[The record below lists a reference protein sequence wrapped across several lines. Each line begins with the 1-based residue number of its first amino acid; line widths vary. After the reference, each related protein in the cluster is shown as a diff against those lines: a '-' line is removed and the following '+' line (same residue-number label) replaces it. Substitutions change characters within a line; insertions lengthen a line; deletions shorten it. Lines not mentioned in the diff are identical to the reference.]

1 MSTILV
7 VEDIEADRMIVV
19 TLLRAEGHTVLEAI
33 DGQAGLE
40 CLRKERPDLV
50 IIDVNMPGM
59 DGLSLIKEMRA
70 DSSIADIPVIFC
82 TAWYDEY
89 DTEKAL
95 RSFDYPVISKPISFE
110 HLVKTVDTVL
120 GLK

>member
-1 MSTILV
+1 MSKILV
-7 VEDIEADRMIVV
+7 IDDIEADRIIVV

-120 GLK
+120 CLK

>member
-7 VEDIEADRMIVV
+7 AEDIEADRMIVV
-19 TLLRAEGHTVLEAI
+19 TLLNAEGHTVLEAI

-40 CLRKERPDLV
+40 SLRKERPDLA
-50 IIDVNMPGM
+50 ILDVNLPAM
-59 DGLSLIKEMRA
+59 DGLSVIKEMRA
-70 DSSIADIPVIFC
+70 DSSIADIPVMFC

-89 DTEKAL
+89 NTERAI
-95 RSFDYPVISKPISFE
+95 RSSGYPVISNPISFE
-110 HLVKTVDTVL
+110 HLVRTVNAAL

>member
-7 VEDIEADRMIVV
+7 VEDTEADRMIVV
-19 TLLRAEGHTVLEAI
+19 TLLRAEGHTVLQAI

-40 CLRKERPDLV
+40 YLRKEHPDLV
-50 IIDVNMPGM
+50 IIDVNVPGM
-59 DGLSLIKEMRA
+59 NGLSVIQEMRA
-70 DSSIADIPVIFC
+70 DSSISKIPVIFC

-89 DTEKAL
+89 ATEKAI
-95 RSFDYPVISKPISFE
+95 RSLGYPVISKPISFE
-110 HLVKTVDTVL
+110 HLVRTVDTVL

>member
-1 MSTILV
+1 
-7 VEDIEADRMIVV
+7 
-19 TLLRAEGHTVLEAI
+19 
-33 DGQAGLE
+33 
-40 CLRKERPDLV
+40 LRKERPDLV

-59 DGLSLIKEMRA
+59 DGLSVIKEMRA

-89 DTEKAL
+89 VTEQAI
-95 RSFDYPVISKPISFE
+95 RSFGYPVISKPISFE
-110 HLVKTVDTVL
+110 HLVKTVDAVL

>member
-1 MSTILV
+1 MSTILI

-19 TLLRAEGHTVLEAI
+19 TLLKAEGHTVLQAI

-40 CLRKERPDLV
+40 SLRKERPDLV

-59 DGLSLIKEMRA
+59 DGLSVIKEMRA

-89 DTEKAL
+89 VTEQAI
-95 RSFDYPVISKPISFE
+95 RSFGYPVISKPISFE
-110 HLVKTVDTVL
+110 HLVKTVDAVL